1 LSGVDYAL
9 ASLYASAGIMS
20 RFFAIVWLLA
30 GARLLGAGGHAET
43 QSNVVIVST
52 TTSTQDSSLLD
63 VLVPMFERK
72 TGLTVKTISV
82 GTGQALALAARG
94 EADVT
99 LAHAPGVERKYV
111 EDGKMSNRRLVMYN
125 DFVLIGPAEDPAR
138 IGGLPKAVDAL
149 KRIAESQSRFVSRG
163 DKSGTH
169 VLEQGLWEQAGIEPR
184 GAWYIESGQGMG
196 QTLGIA
202 NDRHAY
208 TLTDRGTY
216 LAFAK
221 RVDLPIVVEKDRPLL
236 NIYSVMEVN
245 PANGP
250 RVNVAGGK
258 AFAEFMLAPETQ
270 AVIKTFG
277 VDKYGQ
283 PLFVPVAGK
292 KDEDL

>member
-1 LSGVDYAL
+1 
-9 ASLYASAGIMS
+9 MS
-20 RFFAIVWLLA
+20 RFFAIVWPLA
-30 GARLLGAGGHAET
+30 GALLLGVGGHAET
-43 QSNVVIVST
+43 QSNVVILST
-52 TTSTQDSSLLD
+52 TTSTQDSGLLD
-63 VLVPMFERK
+63 ALVPMFERK

-125 DFVLIGPAEDPAR
+125 DFVLIGPPEDPAR
-138 IGGLPKAVDAL
+138 IKALPSAVDAL

-169 VLEQGLWEQAGIEPR
+169 VLEQGLWKQAGIEPR

-202 NDRHAY
+202 NDRRAY

-221 RVDLPIVVEKDRPLL
+221 RVDLPILVEKDRPLL

-258 AFAEFMLAPETQ
+258 SFAEFMLAPETQ
-270 AVIKTFG
+270 AVIKAFG
-277 VDKYGQ
+277 VDRYGQ

>member
-1 LSGVDYAL
+1 
-9 ASLYASAGIMS
+9 M
-20 RFFAIVWLLA
+20 
-30 GARLLGAGGHAET
+30 ARLLFVLAAVVALAAPAGAQT
-43 QSNVVIVST
+43 PPTTVILST
-52 TTSTQDSSLLD
+52 TTSTQDSGLLD

-72 TGLTVKTISV
+72 SGFTVKTISV

-99 LAHAPGVERKYV
+99 LVHAPSLEKKYV
-111 EDGKMSNRRLVMYN
+111 ADGKTTNRRLVMYN
-125 DFVLIGPAEDPAR
+125 DFVVIGPEDDPAKIKGER
-138 IGGLPKAVDAL
+138 SAPAAFRK
-149 KRIAESQSRFVSRG
+149 IAAASSRFVSRG

-169 VLEQGLWEQAGIEPR
+169 VLEQSLWKQAGVTPS
-184 GAWYIESGQGMG
+184 GPWYIESGQGMG
-196 QTLGIA
+196 ATLGIA
-202 NDRHAY
+202 DDRKAY
-208 TLTDRGTY
+208 TLTDRATL
-216 LAFAK
+216 LAFGK
-221 RVDLPIVVEKDRPLL
+221 RVRLPIMVEGDRPLL

-250 RVNVAGGK
+250 RVNVAGGQ

-283 PLFVPVAGK
+283 PLFVPIAGK

>member
-1 LSGVDYAL
+1 MMTRFVAVPLLTLAALLS
-9 ASLYASAGIMS
+9 SA
-20 RFFAIVWLLA
+20 A
-30 GARLLGAGGHAET
+30 GPAQA
-43 QSNVVIVST
+43 QSSVVILST
-52 TTSTQDSSLLD
+52 TTSTQDSGLLD
-63 VLVPMFERK
+63 VLVPMFEKK

-99 LAHAPGVERKYV
+99 LAHAASLEKKYV
-111 EDGKMSNRRLVMYN
+111 AEGKMTNRRLVMYN
-125 DFVLIGPAEDPAR
+125 DFVIIGPPDDPAR
-138 IGGLPKAVDAL
+138 IKGVPKALEAL
-149 KRIAESQSRFVSRG
+149 KRIAESRSRFVSRG

-169 VLEQGLWEQAGIEPR
+169 VLELALWKQAGIEPK

-202 NDRHAY
+202 NDRRAY
-208 TLTDRGTY
+208 TLTDRATY
-216 LAFAK
+216 LAFQK
-221 RVDLPIVVEKDRPLL
+221 RVDLPILVEKDRPLL

-250 RVNVAGGK
+250 RVNVKGGQT
-258 AFAEFMLAPETQ
+258 FAEFMLAPDTQ

-283 PLFVPVAGK
+283 PLFVPIAGK